1 MPNTSRPMAEAPIS
15 PIYDFNEPGQSIM
28 LHDGPIGGLAASDVA
43 GVMELSCTSGLSFD
57 WRVSPDAP
65 PDFANHSELSL
76 ELHRSD
82 GYMRVHG
89 VPHGM
94 SGGWSNGGTFGDR
107 EVPLKRIIAH
117 WFNLPRWHG
126 SIDLLA
132 DTDSGKPPRA
142 RDRWLHEVDGWRIRL
157 DARPDHRGIWTDLHN
172 SHVYVMTHVMELAR
186 ADGGTFT
193 ATEAQRVL
201 TALHVGVSFTLGRWA
216 APMLPVGVDASGN
229 VAWEEWVS
237 YHCDPAR
244 SISPGWWHERDSG
257 PLAELLDHVIPAF
270 TNPNRLASLR
280 LQMMFAIAA
289 LSDRGFVEQRITMG
303 TAGLE
308 HIMWQLLVLDGHM
321 AKDQYEGRQS
331 YNGKRLRN
339 HDRLRKVLTEACIS
353 VDVDPKLS
361 PVTAK
366 FVADEAA
373 PDRQGKLLD
382 GADVVTQIRNRLV
395 HPKGAQE
402 PVYRLDGLTT
412 EVWLMTRH
420 YLVLLILNS
429 LGYRGPYRDLRQTRG
444 WAGDVA
450 TVPWAYN

>member
-1 MPNTSRPMAEAPIS
+1 M
-15 PIYDFNEPGQSIM
+15 
-28 LHDGPIGGLAASDVA
+28 
-43 GVMELSCTSGLSFD
+43 
-57 WRVSPDAP
+57 
-65 PDFANHSELSL
+65 
-76 ELHRSD
+76 
-82 GYMRVHG
+82 
-89 VPHGM
+89 
-94 SGGWSNGGTFGDR
+94 
-107 EVPLKRIIAH
+107 
-117 WFNLPRWHG
+117 
-126 SIDLLA
+126 
-132 DTDSGKPPRA
+132 
-142 RDRWLHEVDGWRIRL
+142 
-157 DARPDHRGIWTDLHN
+157 
-172 SHVYVMTHVMELAR
+172 
-186 ADGGTFT
+186 
-193 ATEAQRVL
+193 
-201 TALHVGVSFTLGRWA
+201 
-216 APMLPVGVDASGN
+216 
-229 VAWEEWVS
+229 
-237 YHCDPAR
+237 
-244 SISPGWWHERDSG
+244 
-257 PLAELLDHVIPAF
+257 IPAF

-321 AKDQYEGRQS
+321 TKDQYEGRQS

-382 GADVVTQIRNRLV
+382 GADVVTQIRNRIV